1 MRKKKRVT
9 TYANRG
15 GYTLGSF
22 VKPGSQSKT
31 KTVTRKKNI
40 RTKTKRISTS
50 GILTKTRTVSA
61 GASKFADIIKAGSY
75 TGGKLVQKKPRQVSA
90 KRAKRI
96 RRKIHKQSR

>member
-31 KTVTRKKNI
+31 KTVTRKKNV
-40 RTKTKRISTS
+40 RTKEKRISTS
-50 GILTKTRTVSA
+50 GILTKTRTVGA
-61 GASKFADIIKAGSY
+61 GIKGSY
-75 TGGKLVQKKPRQVSA
+75 TGGKLVQKKPKQVSA

-96 RRKIHKQSR
+96 RIIP